1 VSDTG
6 TLVLRPSRSNYI
18 YAGVFLFLAVIVW
31 VIIQARS
38 DIKSPTDAILALLV
52 VGSAALVGISQLLSA
67 AVARVTVD
75 GDTVHVRD
83 RLGRRRSFTRA
94 EVSIAARRSTFAP
107 IQAGITMPNAF
118 LLANKD
124 GRCLLRLQE
133 IDYDPEALERL
144 VATLGLAWPHSE
156 KASVRQINREFPGAY
171 AFDYQTVAIAIMI
184 VLAVIL
190 AVIVSALLFR

>member
-1 VSDTG
+1 MQTG
-6 TLVLRPSRSNYI
+6 TLVVRPSRSNYFF
-18 YAGVFLFLAVIVW
+18 AAVFLFRAVIIWAIAASRGSV
-31 VIIQARS
+31 
-38 DIKSPTDAILALLV
+38 KSLGDAIIVLLV
-52 VGSAALVGISQLLSA
+52 VGGAALVGISQLLSA

-75 GDTVHVRD
+75 GDNVHVRD
-83 RLGRRRSFTRA
+83 RLGRRRGFARA
-94 EVSIAARRSTFAP
+94 EVSIAARRSSFAP
-107 IQAGITMPNAF
+107 QVGITMPNAF
-118 LLANKD
+118 LLAGKN

-190 AVIVSALLFR
+190 AVIVLALLFR